1 MSSSYLWTIIIVVTI
16 GNFLLR
22 AIFVE
27 AYGRI
32 KFPPLVERGLN
43 YVPAAVLSAIIAP
56 AVLMPDQQWV
66 SLTDN
71 AQLWAALAAAL
82 VAWYFKSIFRTLVV
96 GIAVYWLLLWLG
108 LS

>member
-1 MSSSYLWTIIIVVTI
+1 MSSSYLWAIIVIVSI
-16 GNFLLR
+16 GNFVLR
-22 AIFVE
+22 ALFVE

-32 KFPPLVERGLN
+32 KFPPLIERGLN

-66 SLTDN
+66 AVTNN
-71 AQLWAALAAAL
+71 AQLWAAIVAAL
-82 VAWYFKSIFRTLVV
+82 VAWYFKSIFRTLII

>member
-1 MSSSYLWTIIIVVTI
+1 MSDSYLWTIIIVVTVM
-16 GNFLLR
+16 NFFMR

-32 KFPPLVERGLN
+32 KFPPLIERGLN

-71 AQLWAALAAAL
+71 AQLWAAIVAAL
-82 VAWYFKSIFRTLVV
+82 VAWYFKSIFRTLLI

-108 LS
+108 MS